1 MNKTEVTEIKKI
13 FKKDDNGITRIC
25 GCYVDGEKNKR
36 VELKEAFYSLP
47 EEEMFKYVDIF
58 RKTMSGTL
66 GKNLMNMEFPMEE
79 ETNDDGKQKFMMKLV
94 DSGLQDDALLDE
106 FYDMVIK
113 TYEYT
118 GNYLI
123 VLIHTAYDIPS
134 ITADGIENEDA
145 SDYVYN
151 FILCSICP
159 VKLSKAGLCY
169 NPENN
174 SIEDCDRDWIVQAPD
189 AGFLFPAFN
198 DRNTDLHSMLY
209 YTRNPEVLQPEAN
222 GFYALMEAD
231 GTSSQNY
238 RDAFFKAYFERQNN
252 TELLISTRVIGKFNN
267 DWWYKFQT
275 EFVGY
280 GNYTPTLEYMQMF
293 PMSDGTP
300 FDSNTLLADGAFPFF
315 TDNDYNKPVR
325 DPRLYE
331 TMLVNGANFGDHAA
345 ELWLGGRDNIDN
357 TEKETG
363 KVATGFSLYKFYKTG
378 NLSGTYPQWPYLR
391 LVEVYL
397 IYAEA
402 ILHAKGDLQKAID
415 QVDIV
420 RARVG
425 LGGLAKCNPTK
436 NLTTDKNALLE
447 EILRERACE
456 LGLEDVRFFD
466 MIRYKRADLFQKK
479 LHGLKVYRND
489 GGGNKPWSGTSGNAS
504 EYPNKPSNFKYE
516 VFELKNIART
526 WWSNFNPKWYL
537 AAFPPSEVN
546 KGYGL
551 TQNPGWK

>member
-94 DSGLQDDALLDE
+94 DSGLQDDVLLDE

-174 SIEDCDRDWIVQAPD
+174 SIEDCDRDWIVQAP
-189 AGFLFPAFN
+189 ANGFLFPAFN
-198 DRNTDLHSMLY
+198 DRNTDIHSLLY
-209 YTRNPEVLQPEAN
+209 YAKNADEVDIDFSYNLLGCTFPIPAKEQKETFHALVEESLGTTCDYEMVKNLHENLNEMIEENKENPEPLELDKEDVKKILSSCGVSEEKIDVFEEKFTENIGEDQKLVADNIAN
-222 GFYALMEAD
+222 L
-231 GTSSQNY
+231 
-238 RDAFFKAYFERQNN
+238 RKFEVR
-252 TELLISTRVIGKFNN
+252 
-267 DWWYKFQT
+267 
-275 EFVGY
+275 
-280 GNYTPTLEYMQMF
+280 TPNVTIQVN
-293 PMSDGTP
+293 PDR
-300 FDSNTLLADGAFPFF
+300 
-315 TDNDYNKPVR
+315 TD
-325 DPRLYE
+325 
-331 TMLVNGANFGDHAA
+331 LVNTQI
-345 ELWLGGRDNIDN
+345 IDGVPCIVI
-357 TEKETG
+357 ECSDE
-363 KVATGFSLYKFYKTG
+363 
-378 NLSGTYPQWPYLR
+378 
-391 LVEVYL
+391 VEVNG
-397 IYAEA
+397 I
-402 ILHAKGDLQKAID
+402 
-415 QVDIV
+415 
-420 RARVG
+420 RV
-425 LGGLAKCNPTK
+425 ANP
-436 NLTTDKNALLE
+436 
-447 EILRERACE
+447 
-456 LGLEDVRFFD
+456 
-466 MIRYKRADLFQKK
+466 M
-479 LHGLKVYRND
+479 
-489 GGGNKPWSGTSGNAS
+489 
-504 EYPNKPSNFKYE
+504 
-516 VFELKNIART
+516 
-526 WWSNFNPKWYL
+526 
-537 AAFPPSEVN
+537 
-546 KGYGL
+546 
-551 TQNPGWK
+551 

>member
-79 ETNDDGKQKFMMKLV
+79 ENNDDGKQKFMMKLV

-174 SIEDCDRDWIVQAPD
+174 SIEDCDRDWIVQAP
-189 AGFLFPAFN
+189 ANGFLFPAFN
-198 DRNTDLHSMLY
+198 DRNTDIHSLLY
-209 YTRNPEVLQPEAN
+209 YAKNADEVDIDFSYNLLGCTFPIPAKEQKETFHALVEESLGTTCDYEMVKNLHENLNEMIEENRENPEPLELDKEDVKKILSSCGVSEEKIDVFEEKFTENIGEDQKLVADNIAN
-222 GFYALMEAD
+222 L
-231 GTSSQNY
+231 
-238 RDAFFKAYFERQNN
+238 RKFEVR
-252 TELLISTRVIGKFNN
+252 
-267 DWWYKFQT
+267 
-275 EFVGY
+275 
-280 GNYTPTLEYMQMF
+280 TPNVTIQVN
-293 PMSDGTP
+293 PDR
-300 FDSNTLLADGAFPFF
+300 
-315 TDNDYNKPVR
+315 TD
-325 DPRLYE
+325 
-331 TMLVNGANFGDHAA
+331 LVNTQI
-345 ELWLGGRDNIDN
+345 IDGVPCIVI
-357 TEKETG
+357 ECSDE
-363 KVATGFSLYKFYKTG
+363 
-378 NLSGTYPQWPYLR
+378 
-391 LVEVYL
+391 VEVNG
-397 IYAEA
+397 I
-402 ILHAKGDLQKAID
+402 
-415 QVDIV
+415 
-420 RARVG
+420 RV
-425 LGGLAKCNPTK
+425 ANP
-436 NLTTDKNALLE
+436 
-447 EILRERACE
+447 
-456 LGLEDVRFFD
+456 
-466 MIRYKRADLFQKK
+466 M
-479 LHGLKVYRND
+479 
-489 GGGNKPWSGTSGNAS
+489 
-504 EYPNKPSNFKYE
+504 
-516 VFELKNIART
+516 
-526 WWSNFNPKWYL
+526 
-537 AAFPPSEVN
+537 
-546 KGYGL
+546 
-551 TQNPGWK
+551 

>member
-79 ETNDDGKQKFMMKLV
+79 ETNDYGKQKFMMKLV

-174 SIEDCDRDWIVQAPD
+174 SIEDCDRDWIVQAP
-189 AGFLFPAFN
+189 ANGFLFPAFN
-198 DRNTDLHSMLY
+198 DRNTDIHSLLY
-209 YTRNPEVLQPEAN
+209 YAKNADEVDIDFSYNLLGCTFPIPAKEQKETFHALVEESLGTTCDYEMVKNLHENLNEMIEENRENPEPLELDKEDVKKILSSCGVSEEKIDVFEEKFTENIGEDQKLVADNIAN
-222 GFYALMEAD
+222 L
-231 GTSSQNY
+231 
-238 RDAFFKAYFERQNN
+238 RKFEVR
-252 TELLISTRVIGKFNN
+252 
-267 DWWYKFQT
+267 
-275 EFVGY
+275 
-280 GNYTPTLEYMQMF
+280 TPNVTIQVN
-293 PMSDGTP
+293 PDR
-300 FDSNTLLADGAFPFF
+300 
-315 TDNDYNKPVR
+315 TD
-325 DPRLYE
+325 
-331 TMLVNGANFGDHAA
+331 LVNTQI
-345 ELWLGGRDNIDN
+345 IDGVPCIVI
-357 TEKETG
+357 ECSDE
-363 KVATGFSLYKFYKTG
+363 
-378 NLSGTYPQWPYLR
+378 
-391 LVEVYL
+391 VEVNG
-397 IYAEA
+397 I
-402 ILHAKGDLQKAID
+402 
-415 QVDIV
+415 
-420 RARVG
+420 RV
-425 LGGLAKCNPTK
+425 ANP
-436 NLTTDKNALLE
+436 
-447 EILRERACE
+447 
-456 LGLEDVRFFD
+456 
-466 MIRYKRADLFQKK
+466 M
-479 LHGLKVYRND
+479 
-489 GGGNKPWSGTSGNAS
+489 
-504 EYPNKPSNFKYE
+504 
-516 VFELKNIART
+516 
-526 WWSNFNPKWYL
+526 
-537 AAFPPSEVN
+537 
-546 KGYGL
+546 
-551 TQNPGWK
+551 

>member
-47 EEEMFKYVDIF
+47 EEMIKYVDIF

-174 SIEDCDRDWIVQAPD
+174 SIEDCDRDWIVQAP
-189 AGFLFPAFN
+189 ANGFLFPAFS
-198 DRNTDLHSMLY
+198 DRNTDIHSLLY
-209 YTRNPEVLQPEAN
+209 YAKNADEVDIDFSYNLLGCTFPIPAKEQKETFHALVEESLGTTCDYEMVKNLHENLNEMIEENRENPEPLELDKEDVKKIHSSCGVSEEKIDVFEEKFTENIGEDQKLVADNIAN
-222 GFYALMEAD
+222 L
-231 GTSSQNY
+231 
-238 RDAFFKAYFERQNN
+238 RKFEVR
-252 TELLISTRVIGKFNN
+252 
-267 DWWYKFQT
+267 
-275 EFVGY
+275 
-280 GNYTPTLEYMQMF
+280 TPNVTIQVN
-293 PMSDGTP
+293 PDR
-300 FDSNTLLADGAFPFF
+300 
-315 TDNDYNKPVR
+315 TD
-325 DPRLYE
+325 
-331 TMLVNGANFGDHAA
+331 LVNTQI
-345 ELWLGGRDNIDN
+345 IDGVPCIVI
-357 TEKETG
+357 ECSDE
-363 KVATGFSLYKFYKTG
+363 
-378 NLSGTYPQWPYLR
+378 
-391 LVEVYL
+391 VEVNG
-397 IYAEA
+397 I
-402 ILHAKGDLQKAID
+402 
-415 QVDIV
+415 
-420 RARVG
+420 RV
-425 LGGLAKCNPTK
+425 ANP
-436 NLTTDKNALLE
+436 
-447 EILRERACE
+447 
-456 LGLEDVRFFD
+456 
-466 MIRYKRADLFQKK
+466 M
-479 LHGLKVYRND
+479 
-489 GGGNKPWSGTSGNAS
+489 
-504 EYPNKPSNFKYE
+504 
-516 VFELKNIART
+516 
-526 WWSNFNPKWYL
+526 
-537 AAFPPSEVN
+537 
-546 KGYGL
+546 
-551 TQNPGWK
+551 

>member
-174 SIEDCDRDWIVQAPD
+174 SIEDCDRDWIVQAP
-189 AGFLFPAFN
+189 ANGFLFPAFN
-198 DRNTDLHSMLY
+198 DRNTDIHSLLY
-209 YTRNPEVLQPEAN
+209 YAKNADEVDIDFSYNLLGCTFPIPAKEQKETFHALVEESLGTTCDYEMVKNLHENLNEMIEENRENPEPLELDKEDVKKIFSSCGVSEEKIDVFEEKFTENIGEDQKLVADNIAN
-222 GFYALMEAD
+222 L
-231 GTSSQNY
+231 
-238 RDAFFKAYFERQNN
+238 RKFEVR
-252 TELLISTRVIGKFNN
+252 
-267 DWWYKFQT
+267 
-275 EFVGY
+275 
-280 GNYTPTLEYMQMF
+280 TPNVTIQVN
-293 PMSDGTP
+293 PDR
-300 FDSNTLLADGAFPFF
+300 
-315 TDNDYNKPVR
+315 TD
-325 DPRLYE
+325 
-331 TMLVNGANFGDHAA
+331 LVNTQI
-345 ELWLGGRDNIDN
+345 IDGVPCIVI
-357 TEKETG
+357 ECSDE
-363 KVATGFSLYKFYKTG
+363 
-378 NLSGTYPQWPYLR
+378 
-391 LVEVYL
+391 VEVNG
-397 IYAEA
+397 I
-402 ILHAKGDLQKAID
+402 
-415 QVDIV
+415 
-420 RARVG
+420 RV
-425 LGGLAKCNPTK
+425 ANP
-436 NLTTDKNALLE
+436 
-447 EILRERACE
+447 
-456 LGLEDVRFFD
+456 
-466 MIRYKRADLFQKK
+466 M
-479 LHGLKVYRND
+479 
-489 GGGNKPWSGTSGNAS
+489 
-504 EYPNKPSNFKYE
+504 
-516 VFELKNIART
+516 
-526 WWSNFNPKWYL
+526 
-537 AAFPPSEVN
+537 
-546 KGYGL
+546 
-551 TQNPGWK
+551 

>member
-145 SDYVYN
+145 SDYVYS

-174 SIEDCDRDWIVQAPD
+174 SIEDCDRDWIVQAP
-189 AGFLFPAFN
+189 ANGFLFPAFN
-198 DRNTDLHSMLY
+198 DRNTDIHSLLY
-209 YTRNPEVLQPEAN
+209 YAKNADEVDIDFSYNLLGCTFPIPAKEQKETFHALVEESLGTTCDYEMVKNLHENLNEMIEENRENPEPLELDKEDVKKILSSCGVSEEKIDVFEEKFTENIGEDQKLVADNIAN
-222 GFYALMEAD
+222 L
-231 GTSSQNY
+231 
-238 RDAFFKAYFERQNN
+238 RKFEVR
-252 TELLISTRVIGKFNN
+252 
-267 DWWYKFQT
+267 
-275 EFVGY
+275 
-280 GNYTPTLEYMQMF
+280 TPNVTIQVN
-293 PMSDGTP
+293 PDR
-300 FDSNTLLADGAFPFF
+300 
-315 TDNDYNKPVR
+315 TD
-325 DPRLYE
+325 
-331 TMLVNGANFGDHAA
+331 LVNTQI
-345 ELWLGGRDNIDN
+345 IDGVPCIVI
-357 TEKETG
+357 ECSDE
-363 KVATGFSLYKFYKTG
+363 
-378 NLSGTYPQWPYLR
+378 
-391 LVEVYL
+391 VEVNG
-397 IYAEA
+397 I
-402 ILHAKGDLQKAID
+402 
-415 QVDIV
+415 
-420 RARVG
+420 RV
-425 LGGLAKCNPTK
+425 ANP
-436 NLTTDKNALLE
+436 
-447 EILRERACE
+447 
-456 LGLEDVRFFD
+456 
-466 MIRYKRADLFQKK
+466 M
-479 LHGLKVYRND
+479 
-489 GGGNKPWSGTSGNAS
+489 
-504 EYPNKPSNFKYE
+504 
-516 VFELKNIART
+516 
-526 WWSNFNPKWYL
+526 
-537 AAFPPSEVN
+537 
-546 KGYGL
+546 
-551 TQNPGWK
+551 

>member
-174 SIEDCDRDWIVQAPD
+174 SIEDCDRDWIVQAP
-189 AGFLFPAFN
+189 ANGFLFPAFN
-198 DRNTDLHSMLY
+198 DRNTDIHSLLY
-209 YTRNPEVLQPEAN
+209 YAKNADEVDIDFSYQLLGCTFPIPAKEQKETFHALVEESLGTTCDYEMVKNLHENLNEMIEENKENPEPLELDKEDVKKILSSCVGSEVIIDVFEEKFTENIGEDQKLVADNIAN
-222 GFYALMEAD
+222 L
-231 GTSSQNY
+231 
-238 RDAFFKAYFERQNN
+238 RKFEVR
-252 TELLISTRVIGKFNN
+252 
-267 DWWYKFQT
+267 
-275 EFVGY
+275 
-280 GNYTPTLEYMQMF
+280 TPNVTIQVN
-293 PMSDGTP
+293 PDR
-300 FDSNTLLADGAFPFF
+300 
-315 TDNDYNKPVR
+315 TD
-325 DPRLYE
+325 
-331 TMLVNGANFGDHAA
+331 LVNTQI
-345 ELWLGGRDNIDN
+345 IDGVPCIVI
-357 TEKETG
+357 ECSDE
-363 KVATGFSLYKFYKTG
+363 
-378 NLSGTYPQWPYLR
+378 
-391 LVEVYL
+391 VEVNG
-397 IYAEA
+397 I
-402 ILHAKGDLQKAID
+402 
-415 QVDIV
+415 
-420 RARVG
+420 RV
-425 LGGLAKCNPTK
+425 ANP
-436 NLTTDKNALLE
+436 
-447 EILRERACE
+447 
-456 LGLEDVRFFD
+456 
-466 MIRYKRADLFQKK
+466 M
-479 LHGLKVYRND
+479 
-489 GGGNKPWSGTSGNAS
+489 
-504 EYPNKPSNFKYE
+504 
-516 VFELKNIART
+516 
-526 WWSNFNPKWYL
+526 
-537 AAFPPSEVN
+537 
-546 KGYGL
+546 
-551 TQNPGWK
+551 

>member
-113 TYEYT
+113 MYEYT

-174 SIEDCDRDWIVQAPD
+174 SIEDCDRDWIVQAP
-189 AGFLFPAFN
+189 ANGFLFPAFN
-198 DRNTDLHSMLY
+198 DRNTDIHSLLY
-209 YTRNPEVLQPEAN
+209 YAKNADEVDIDFSYNLLGCTFPSPAKEQKETFHALVEESLGTTCDYEMVKNLHENLNEMIEENRENPEPLELDKEDVKKILSSCGVSEEKIDVFEEKFTENIGEDQKLVADNIAN
-222 GFYALMEAD
+222 L
-231 GTSSQNY
+231 
-238 RDAFFKAYFERQNN
+238 RKFEVR
-252 TELLISTRVIGKFNN
+252 
-267 DWWYKFQT
+267 
-275 EFVGY
+275 
-280 GNYTPTLEYMQMF
+280 TPNVTIQVN
-293 PMSDGTP
+293 PDR
-300 FDSNTLLADGAFPFF
+300 
-315 TDNDYNKPVR
+315 TD
-325 DPRLYE
+325 
-331 TMLVNGANFGDHAA
+331 LVNTQI
-345 ELWLGGRDNIDN
+345 IDGVPCIVI
-357 TEKETG
+357 ECSDE
-363 KVATGFSLYKFYKTG
+363 
-378 NLSGTYPQWPYLR
+378 
-391 LVEVYL
+391 VEVNG
-397 IYAEA
+397 I
-402 ILHAKGDLQKAID
+402 
-415 QVDIV
+415 
-420 RARVG
+420 RV
-425 LGGLAKCNPTK
+425 ANP
-436 NLTTDKNALLE
+436 
-447 EILRERACE
+447 
-456 LGLEDVRFFD
+456 
-466 MIRYKRADLFQKK
+466 M
-479 LHGLKVYRND
+479 
-489 GGGNKPWSGTSGNAS
+489 
-504 EYPNKPSNFKYE
+504 
-516 VFELKNIART
+516 
-526 WWSNFNPKWYL
+526 
-537 AAFPPSEVN
+537 
-546 KGYGL
+546 
-551 TQNPGWK
+551 

>member
-36 VELKEAFYSLP
+36 FELKEAFYSLP

-174 SIEDCDRDWIVQAPD
+174 SIEDCDRDWIVQAP
-189 AGFLFPAFN
+189 ANGFLFPAFN
-198 DRNTDLHSMLY
+198 DRNTDIHSLLY
-209 YTRNPEVLQPEAN
+209 YAKNADEVDIDFSYNLLGCTFPIPAKEQKETFHALVEESLGTTCDYEMVKNLHENLNEMIEENRENPEPLELDKEDVKKILSSCGVSEEKIDVFEEKFTENIGVDQKLVADNIAN
-222 GFYALMEAD
+222 L
-231 GTSSQNY
+231 
-238 RDAFFKAYFERQNN
+238 RKFEVR
-252 TELLISTRVIGKFNN
+252 
-267 DWWYKFQT
+267 
-275 EFVGY
+275 
-280 GNYTPTLEYMQMF
+280 TPNVTIQVN
-293 PMSDGTP
+293 PDR
-300 FDSNTLLADGAFPFF
+300 
-315 TDNDYNKPVR
+315 TD
-325 DPRLYE
+325 
-331 TMLVNGANFGDHAA
+331 LVNTQI
-345 ELWLGGRDNIDN
+345 IDGVPCIVI
-357 TEKETG
+357 ECSDE
-363 KVATGFSLYKFYKTG
+363 
-378 NLSGTYPQWPYLR
+378 
-391 LVEVYL
+391 VEVNG
-397 IYAEA
+397 I
-402 ILHAKGDLQKAID
+402 
-415 QVDIV
+415 
-420 RARVG
+420 RV
-425 LGGLAKCNPTK
+425 ANP
-436 NLTTDKNALLE
+436 
-447 EILRERACE
+447 
-456 LGLEDVRFFD
+456 
-466 MIRYKRADLFQKK
+466 M
-479 LHGLKVYRND
+479 
-489 GGGNKPWSGTSGNAS
+489 
-504 EYPNKPSNFKYE
+504 
-516 VFELKNIART
+516 
-526 WWSNFNPKWYL
+526 
-537 AAFPPSEVN
+537 
-546 KGYGL
+546 
-551 TQNPGWK
+551 

>member
-145 SDYVYN
+145 SNYVYN

-174 SIEDCDRDWIVQAPD
+174 SIEDCDRDWIVQAP
-189 AGFLFPAFN
+189 ANGFLFPAFN
-198 DRNTDLHSMLY
+198 DRNTDIHSLLY
-209 YTRNPEVLQPEAN
+209 YAKNADEVDIDFSYNLLGCTFPIPANEQKETFHALVEESLGTTCDYEMVKNLHENLNEMIEENRENPEPLELDKEDVKKILSSCGVSEEKIDVFEEKFTENIGEDQKLVADNIAN
-222 GFYALMEAD
+222 L
-231 GTSSQNY
+231 
-238 RDAFFKAYFERQNN
+238 RKFEVR
-252 TELLISTRVIGKFNN
+252 
-267 DWWYKFQT
+267 
-275 EFVGY
+275 
-280 GNYTPTLEYMQMF
+280 TPNVTIQVN
-293 PMSDGTP
+293 PDR
-300 FDSNTLLADGAFPFF
+300 
-315 TDNDYNKPVR
+315 TD
-325 DPRLYE
+325 
-331 TMLVNGANFGDHAA
+331 LVNTQI
-345 ELWLGGRDNIDN
+345 IDGVPCIVI
-357 TEKETG
+357 ECSDE
-363 KVATGFSLYKFYKTG
+363 
-378 NLSGTYPQWPYLR
+378 
-391 LVEVYL
+391 VEVNG
-397 IYAEA
+397 I
-402 ILHAKGDLQKAID
+402 
-415 QVDIV
+415 
-420 RARVG
+420 RV
-425 LGGLAKCNPTK
+425 ANP
-436 NLTTDKNALLE
+436 
-447 EILRERACE
+447 
-456 LGLEDVRFFD
+456 
-466 MIRYKRADLFQKK
+466 M
-479 LHGLKVYRND
+479 
-489 GGGNKPWSGTSGNAS
+489 
-504 EYPNKPSNFKYE
+504 
-516 VFELKNIART
+516 
-526 WWSNFNPKWYL
+526 
-537 AAFPPSEVN
+537 
-546 KGYGL
+546 
-551 TQNPGWK
+551 

>member
-174 SIEDCDRDWIVQAPD
+174 SIEDCDRDWIVQAP
-189 AGFLFPAFN
+189 ANGFLFPAFN
-198 DRNTDLHSMLY
+198 DRNTDIHSLLY
-209 YTRNPEVLQPEAN
+209 YAKNADEVDIDFSYNLLGCTFPISAKEQKETFHALVEESLGTTCDYEMVKNLHENLNEIIEENKENPEPLELDKEDVKKILSSCGVSEEKIDVFEEKFTENIGEDQKLVADNIAN
-222 GFYALMEAD
+222 L
-231 GTSSQNY
+231 
-238 RDAFFKAYFERQNN
+238 RKFEVR
-252 TELLISTRVIGKFNN
+252 
-267 DWWYKFQT
+267 
-275 EFVGY
+275 
-280 GNYTPTLEYMQMF
+280 TPNVTIQVN
-293 PMSDGTP
+293 PDR
-300 FDSNTLLADGAFPFF
+300 
-315 TDNDYNKPVR
+315 TD
-325 DPRLYE
+325 
-331 TMLVNGANFGDHAA
+331 LVNTQI
-345 ELWLGGRDNIDN
+345 IDGVPCIVI
-357 TEKETG
+357 ECSDE
-363 KVATGFSLYKFYKTG
+363 
-378 NLSGTYPQWPYLR
+378 
-391 LVEVYL
+391 VEVNG
-397 IYAEA
+397 I
-402 ILHAKGDLQKAID
+402 
-415 QVDIV
+415 
-420 RARVG
+420 RV
-425 LGGLAKCNPTK
+425 ANP
-436 NLTTDKNALLE
+436 
-447 EILRERACE
+447 
-456 LGLEDVRFFD
+456 
-466 MIRYKRADLFQKK
+466 M
-479 LHGLKVYRND
+479 
-489 GGGNKPWSGTSGNAS
+489 
-504 EYPNKPSNFKYE
+504 
-516 VFELKNIART
+516 
-526 WWSNFNPKWYL
+526 
-537 AAFPPSEVN
+537 
-546 KGYGL
+546 
-551 TQNPGWK
+551 

>member
-151 FILCSICP
+151 FILCSICH

-174 SIEDCDRDWIVQAPD
+174 SIEDCDRDWIVQAP
-189 AGFLFPAFN
+189 ANGFLFPAFN
-198 DRNTDLHSMLY
+198 DRNTDIHSLLY
-209 YTRNPEVLQPEAN
+209 YAKNADEVDIDFSYNLLGCTFPIPAKEQKETFHALVEESLGTTCDYEMVKNLHENLNEMIEENRENPEPLELDKEDVKKILSSCGVSEEKIDVFEEKFTENIGEDQKLVADNIAN
-222 GFYALMEAD
+222 L
-231 GTSSQNY
+231 
-238 RDAFFKAYFERQNN
+238 RKFEVR
-252 TELLISTRVIGKFNN
+252 
-267 DWWYKFQT
+267 
-275 EFVGY
+275 
-280 GNYTPTLEYMQMF
+280 TPNVTIQVN
-293 PMSDGTP
+293 PDR
-300 FDSNTLLADGAFPFF
+300 
-315 TDNDYNKPVR
+315 TD
-325 DPRLYE
+325 
-331 TMLVNGANFGDHAA
+331 LVNTQI
-345 ELWLGGRDNIDN
+345 IDGVPCIVI
-357 TEKETG
+357 ECSDE
-363 KVATGFSLYKFYKTG
+363 
-378 NLSGTYPQWPYLR
+378 
-391 LVEVYL
+391 VEVNG
-397 IYAEA
+397 I
-402 ILHAKGDLQKAID
+402 
-415 QVDIV
+415 
-420 RARVG
+420 RV
-425 LGGLAKCNPTK
+425 ANP
-436 NLTTDKNALLE
+436 
-447 EILRERACE
+447 
-456 LGLEDVRFFD
+456 
-466 MIRYKRADLFQKK
+466 M
-479 LHGLKVYRND
+479 
-489 GGGNKPWSGTSGNAS
+489 
-504 EYPNKPSNFKYE
+504 
-516 VFELKNIART
+516 
-526 WWSNFNPKWYL
+526 
-537 AAFPPSEVN
+537 
-546 KGYGL
+546 
-551 TQNPGWK
+551 

>member
-94 DSGLQDDALLDE
+94 DSGLQDDTLLDE

-174 SIEDCDRDWIVQAPD
+174 SIEDCDRDWIVQAP
-189 AGFLFPAFN
+189 ANGFLFPAFN
-198 DRNTDLHSMLY
+198 DRNTDIHSLLY
-209 YTRNPEVLQPEAN
+209 YAKNADEVDIDFSYNLLGCTFPIPAKEQKETFHALVEESLGTTCDYEMVKNLHENLNEMIEENRENPEPLELDKEDVKKILSSCGVSEEKIDVFEEKFTENIGEDQKLVADNIAN
-222 GFYALMEAD
+222 L
-231 GTSSQNY
+231 
-238 RDAFFKAYFERQNN
+238 RKFEVR
-252 TELLISTRVIGKFNN
+252 
-267 DWWYKFQT
+267 
-275 EFVGY
+275 
-280 GNYTPTLEYMQMF
+280 TPNVTIQVN
-293 PMSDGTP
+293 PDR
-300 FDSNTLLADGAFPFF
+300 
-315 TDNDYNKPVR
+315 TD
-325 DPRLYE
+325 
-331 TMLVNGANFGDHAA
+331 LVNTQI
-345 ELWLGGRDNIDN
+345 IDGVPCIVI
-357 TEKETG
+357 ECSDE
-363 KVATGFSLYKFYKTG
+363 
-378 NLSGTYPQWPYLR
+378 
-391 LVEVYL
+391 VEVNG
-397 IYAEA
+397 I
-402 ILHAKGDLQKAID
+402 
-415 QVDIV
+415 
-420 RARVG
+420 RV
-425 LGGLAKCNPTK
+425 ANP
-436 NLTTDKNALLE
+436 
-447 EILRERACE
+447 
-456 LGLEDVRFFD
+456 
-466 MIRYKRADLFQKK
+466 M
-479 LHGLKVYRND
+479 
-489 GGGNKPWSGTSGNAS
+489 
-504 EYPNKPSNFKYE
+504 
-516 VFELKNIART
+516 
-526 WWSNFNPKWYL
+526 
-537 AAFPPSEVN
+537 
-546 KGYGL
+546 
-551 TQNPGWK
+551 

>member
-174 SIEDCDRDWIVQAPD
+174 SIEDCDRDWIVQAP
-189 AGFLFPAFN
+189 ANGFLFPAFN
-198 DRNTDLHSMLY
+198 DRNTDIHSLLY
-209 YTRNPEVLQPEAN
+209 YAKNADEVDIDFSYNLLGCTFPIPAKEQKETFHALVEESLGTTCDYEMVKNLHENLNEMIEENRENPEPLELDKEDVKKILSSCGVSEKKIDVFEEKFTENIGEDQKLVADNIAN
-222 GFYALMEAD
+222 L
-231 GTSSQNY
+231 
-238 RDAFFKAYFERQNN
+238 RKFEVR
-252 TELLISTRVIGKFNN
+252 
-267 DWWYKFQT
+267 
-275 EFVGY
+275 
-280 GNYTPTLEYMQMF
+280 TPNVTIQVN
-293 PMSDGTP
+293 PDR
-300 FDSNTLLADGAFPFF
+300 
-315 TDNDYNKPVR
+315 TD
-325 DPRLYE
+325 
-331 TMLVNGANFGDHAA
+331 LVNTQI
-345 ELWLGGRDNIDN
+345 IDGVPCIVI
-357 TEKETG
+357 ECSDE
-363 KVATGFSLYKFYKTG
+363 
-378 NLSGTYPQWPYLR
+378 
-391 LVEVYL
+391 VEVNG
-397 IYAEA
+397 I
-402 ILHAKGDLQKAID
+402 
-415 QVDIV
+415 
-420 RARVG
+420 RV
-425 LGGLAKCNPTK
+425 ANP
-436 NLTTDKNALLE
+436 
-447 EILRERACE
+447 
-456 LGLEDVRFFD
+456 
-466 MIRYKRADLFQKK
+466 M
-479 LHGLKVYRND
+479 
-489 GGGNKPWSGTSGNAS
+489 
-504 EYPNKPSNFKYE
+504 
-516 VFELKNIART
+516 
-526 WWSNFNPKWYL
+526 
-537 AAFPPSEVN
+537 
-546 KGYGL
+546 
-551 TQNPGWK
+551 